1 MTEIEKIAEII
12 CDNVEYGFAF
22 SDLSEGGFMR
32 NKYINAATA
41 ILDYQKG
48 KRDEEIKVRISECD
62 ALVDAW
68 FDERSASG
76 GN

>member
-48 KRDEEIKVRISECD
+48 KRDEEECGEVDYRDFVGISDVMRGE
-62 ALVDAW
+62 
-68 FDERSASG
+68 SG
-76 GN
+76 RD